1 MGSRLRV
8 DSTVEMCLSNY
19 FDELL
24 DPCRDVALN
33 RTRCYPEQVCGDDA
47 IAACRDVSNPFSVC
61 SADPQSWAAA
71 GCDASKCP
79 GECCRG
85 EEPCQGVDANCPWY
99 KPVCNDQNRPLH
111 GGSVAANHATEAGER
126 SDLVFAHGRAQVDRL
141 VAVIAV
147 GARLDTLA
155 QESITRPR
163 RCDPP
168 TRR

>member
-1 MGSRLRV
+1 MRLRQLV
-8 DSTVEMCLSNY
+8 FAAVGILVGWGCSDRTVVDDPERDEEVEACEAFAEWARACGSDSTVEMCLSNY

-33 RTRCYPEQVCGDDA
+33 RTRCYPEQACGDDA

-85 EEPCQGVDANCPWY
+85 LEPCQGVDANCPWY
-99 KPVCNDQNRPLH
+99 KPVCNDQTGLCM
-111 GGSVAANHATEAGER
+111 EA
-126 SDLVFAHGRAQVDRL
+126 
-141 VAVIAV
+141 
-147 GARLDTLA
+147 
-155 QESITRPR
+155 P
-163 RCDPP
+163 
-168 TRR
+168 

>member
-1 MGSRLRV
+1 MRVMRLRELIFV
-8 DSTVEMCLSNY
+8 SFVPFAVLLWCGCSDRTVVDDPERDEEVEACEAFAEWARACGSDSTVEMCLSNY

-99 KPVCNDQNRPLH
+99 KPVCNDQTGLCM
-111 GGSVAANHATEAGER
+111 EA
-126 SDLVFAHGRAQVDRL
+126 
-141 VAVIAV
+141 
-147 GARLDTLA
+147 
-155 QESITRPR
+155 P
-163 RCDPP
+163 
-168 TRR
+168 